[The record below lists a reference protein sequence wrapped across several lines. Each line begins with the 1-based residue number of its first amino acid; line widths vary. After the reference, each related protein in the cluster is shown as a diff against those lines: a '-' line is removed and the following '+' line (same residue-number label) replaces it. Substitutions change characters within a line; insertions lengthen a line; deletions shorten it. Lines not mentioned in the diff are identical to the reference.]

1 MLWTFIYSCWCCKD
15 KAISA
20 CQTDNNSMQKLM
32 HSNFH
37 SLFVLLYII
46 CFKSV
51 LRILLKGIIENIWSL
66 FCNIYS
72 ISNGK
77 YISVKDFLY
86 TLKWVTNVILMY
98 TNTAKNWND
107 QIIIWCHQI
116 PNRGF
121 KIYFIALSY
130 FIRCILILCGAIS
143 HLYALGFV

>member
-1 MLWTFIYSCWCCKD
+1 
-15 KAISA
+15 
-20 CQTDNNSMQKLM
+20 MQKLM

-86 TLKWVTNVILMY
+86 TLKWVTNVTLLY
-98 TNTAKNWND
+98 TNTVKIRLSQNWND
-107 QIIIWCHQI
+107 QILIWCHQI
-116 PNRGF
+116 PHRGF
-121 KIYFIALSY
+121 EIYFMALSY

>member
-1 MLWTFIYSCWCCKD
+1 
-15 KAISA
+15 
-20 CQTDNNSMQKLM
+20 MQKLM

-72 ISNGK
+72 ILNGK

-86 TLKWVTNVILMY
+86 TLKWVTNVTLLY
-98 TNTAKNWND
+98 TNTVKINRYYWNWND
-107 QIIIWCHQI
+107 QILIWCHQI
-116 PNRGF
+116 PHRGF
-121 KIYFIALSY
+121 EIYFMALSY

>member
-1 MLWTFIYSCWCCKD
+1 
-15 KAISA
+15 
-20 CQTDNNSMQKLM
+20 MQKLM

-86 TLKWVTNVILMY
+86 TLKWVTNVTLLY
-98 TNTAKNWND
+98 TTTVKIKLSQINRYYWNWND
-107 QIIIWCHQI
+107 PIVIWCHQI
-116 PNRGF
+116 PHRGF
-121 KIYFIALSY
+121 EIYFMALSY

>member
-1 MLWTFIYSCWCCKD
+1 
-15 KAISA
+15 
-20 CQTDNNSMQKLM
+20 MQKLM

-86 TLKWVTNVILMY
+86 TLKWVTNVTLLY
-98 TNTAKNWND
+98 KNTTKIRISQNWND

-116 PNRGF
+116 PHRGF
-121 KIYFIALSY
+121 EIYFMALSY

>member
-1 MLWTFIYSCWCCKD
+1 
-15 KAISA
+15 
-20 CQTDNNSMQKLM
+20 MQKLM

-86 TLKWVTNVILMY
+86 TLKWVTNVTFLY
-98 TNTAKNWND
+98 TTTVKINRYYWNWND

-116 PNRGF
+116 PHRGF
-121 KIYFIALSY
+121 EIYFMALSY

>member
-1 MLWTFIYSCWCCKD
+1 
-15 KAISA
+15 
-20 CQTDNNSMQKLM
+20 MQKLM

-86 TLKWVTNVILMY
+86 TLKWVTNVTFLY
-98 TNTAKNWND
+98 TSTVKINRYYWNWND
-107 QIIIWCHQI
+107 QILIWCHQI
-116 PNRGF
+116 PHRGF
-121 KIYFIALSY
+121 EIYFMALSY

>member
-1 MLWTFIYSCWCCKD
+1 
-15 KAISA
+15 
-20 CQTDNNSMQKLM
+20 MQKLM

-86 TLKWVTNVILMY
+86 TLKWVTNVTFLY
-98 TNTAKNWND
+98 TTTVKINRYYWNWND

-121 KIYFIALSY
+121 EIYFMALSY